1 MNNTTRFIAPL
12 LKWKSF
18 AAILGLLMLTA
29 CGKPIPLKSHIERTF
44 PESDVQEQTEKK
56 ESVPVNIPDS
66 GERQPEHDFNRYHL
80 PRIDVSVHE
89 IDAREFF
96 MGLVIDSNQNM
107 IVHPD
112 VSGRISL
119 NLKSVTIPQILDIVQ
134 KVYGYDYKYSDIGYI
149 IYPVTQQTRM
159 FKIDRLDLLREG
171 RSNTI
176 VASAQ
181 NNLQNDSDSS
191 NDSQNNSNSSQ
202 TQKTVASWVQTTTDT
217 DFWQELEAALKVIVS
232 LDEAASIVINRQS
245 GLVIARAKPPQLRE
259 IEDFLNVTQKQI
271 SRQVILE
278 AKILEVIL
286 NDGHKDG
293 VDWKSIIREGL
304 QTAPLLT
311 GQPGAV
317 FTLASR
323 MGSFRAG
330 DFTAVVELLETQ
342 GKTNVLSSPRIST
355 LNNQKAIIKVGQD
368 EYFITNVSSTSTTNT
383 NNNFNTSSF
392 PSATFES
399 FFSGITLD
407 VTPQIND
414 NGEITLHIHPSIS
427 KTENLNKEFTIF
439 GEDFSVPT
447 ALNTVRE
454 SDSIVK
460 VRNGQVIVLGG
471 LMHERKID
479 DKEGVTGFSRIPY
492 LGRLF
497 RVDTGNNEKSELII
511 LLKASLI
518 EDDSDWKTDMD
529 KSRQRFEELESV
541 PRWIRGF

>member
-1 MNNTTRFIAPL
+1 
-12 LKWKSF
+12 
-18 AAILGLLMLTA
+18 MLTA
-29 CGKPIPLKSHIERTF
+29 CGKPVPLKSHIERTF
-44 PESDVQEQTEKK
+44 PENETQAETEKK
-56 ESVPVNIPDS
+56 EEVPVSIPDR
-66 GERQPEHDFNRYHL
+66 GKLQPGHDFDHRYL
-80 PRIDVSVHE
+80 PKIDVSVHE

-96 MGLVIDSNQNM
+96 MGLVIDSRQNM
-107 IVHPD
+107 VVHPE

-119 NLKSVTIPQILDIVQ
+119 NLKSVTVPQILDIVQ

-149 IYPVTQQTRM
+149 VYPVTQQTRM
-159 FKIDRLDLLREG
+159 FKVDRLDLLREG

-181 NNLQNDSDSS
+181 NNLQSDSDGNSG
-191 NDSQNNSNSSQ
+191 NQQNNSDNRQ
-202 TQKTVASWVQTTTDT
+202 TRKTVASWVQTTTDT

-232 LDEAASIVINRQS
+232 VDEAASIVINRQS

-259 IEDFLNVTQKQI
+259 IEDFLGATQKQI

-311 GQPGAV
+311 GQPGTV

-368 EYFITNVSSTSTTNT
+368 EYFITNVSSTTTTNV

-414 NGEITLHIHPSIS
+414 DGEITLHIHPSIS
-427 KTENLNKEFTIF
+427 KTENLDKEFTIF

-471 LMHERKID
+471 LMHERKVD
-479 DKEGVTGFSRIPY
+479 SKEGVTGFARIPY
-492 LGRLF
+492 FGRLF
-497 RVDTGNNEKSELII
+497 RVDTGNSEKSELII

-518 EDDSDWKTDMD
+518 EDDTDWKKDMD
-529 KSRQRFEELESV
+529 KSKQRFEQLESV